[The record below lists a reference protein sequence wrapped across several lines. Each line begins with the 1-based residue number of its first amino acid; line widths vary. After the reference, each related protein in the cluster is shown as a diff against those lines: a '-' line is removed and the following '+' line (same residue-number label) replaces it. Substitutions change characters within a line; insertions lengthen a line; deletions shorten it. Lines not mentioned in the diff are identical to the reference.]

1 MSTLI
6 PSSMPPLNP
15 AKFESA
21 AIGQDDEAQ
30 LQVALSRPNDWLTLE
45 GLRFLAKRS
54 IDLAGALTGLMLLM
68 PVMGVIAL
76 LIRLDSPGPVLF
88 RQMRRGYRGR
98 LFPVFKFRTM
108 RVGAEHQLDDLEDS
122 NDSEGGVLFKLRKDP
137 RVTRVGSYLRRY
149 SLDELPQLS
158 NVLRGEM
165 SLVGP
170 RPLPLRDS
178 ERLSDLDPEGYE
190 CRLQVLPGVT
200 GPWQVSGRSEL
211 SYEDMVQLDLD
222 YVKNWSLARD
232 LWIICKTFWVVI
244 RGRGAY

>member
-21 AIGQDDEAQ
+21 AIVQDDEAQ
-30 LQVALSRPNDWLTLE
+30 LQVALPRPIDWLTLE

-68 PVMGVIAL
+68 PVMGLIAL

-88 RQMRRGYRGR
+88 RQMRRGYRGL

-178 ERLSDLDPEGYE
+178 KRLADLDREGYE

-211 SYEDMVQLDLD
+211 SYEHMVQLDLD

-232 LWIICKTFWVVI
+232 LRIICKTFVVVLL
-244 RGRGAY
+244 GRGAY